1 VINRTAGNYYLTDQ
15 FPYIILETR
24 KTKIVSKGFME
35 DQNKIVELTEEKFFR
50 DGFYKT
56 TMDEVASEL
65 KMSKKTIYKFFPSK
79 DDLVKAI
86 ANHFMEGVKSKVV
99 PALNSDK
106 NAIEK
111 LAELNKILA
120 KISEK
125 VSTKRMD
132 EIKTYFPSL
141 WNEIDNF
148 RTKMMFANITK
159 VIDQGKA
166 EGLFLDYPT
175 PIIMNT
181 LVSSIR
187 AIVNP
192 EFILN
197 NNFSISEAALFVFK
211 IVIGGIVTDKGKK
224 IFNKTINKI

>member
-1 VINRTAGNYYLTDQ
+1 VTIRTLGNSNLTNE
-15 FPYIILETR
+15 FPSIILETR
-24 KTKIVSKGFME
+24 KTKIVSKGVME
-35 DQNKIVELTEEKFFR
+35 DQNKIIEMTEEKFFR

-56 TMDEVASEL
+56 TMDEVASEI

-79 DDLVKAI
+79 EDLITAI
-86 ANHFMEGVKSKVV
+86 AKHFMEGVKSKVV

-111 LAELNKILA
+111 LAELNTILA
-120 KISEK
+120 KISQK

-132 EIKTYFPSL
+132 EIRTYFPSL
-141 WNEIDNF
+141 WTEIDSF
-148 RTKMMFANITK
+148 RTKMMFGNITK

-166 EGLFLDYPT
+166 EGLFIDYPT

-181 LVSSIR
+181 LVSAVRST
-187 AIVNP
+187 VNP

-197 NNFSISEAALFVFK
+197 NNFSIAEAALYTFK
-211 IVIGGIVTDKGKK
+211 IVIGGIVTEKGRK
-224 IFNKTINKI
+224 IFNKTINKM

>member
-1 VINRTAGNYYLTDQ
+1 LTNQ
-15 FPYIILETR
+15 FPFTILETI
-24 KTKIVSKGFME
+24 KTIIVSRGSME
-35 DQNKIVELTEEKFFR
+35 DQNKIVEMTEEKFFR

-79 DDLVKAI
+79 EDLVMAI
-86 ANHFMEGVKSKVV
+86 AKHFMEGVKSRVV
-99 PALNSDK
+99 PALNSDR

-111 LAELNKILA
+111 LAELNNILA

-125 VSTKRMD
+125 ISSKRMD
-132 EIKTYFPSL
+132 EIKNHFPSL
-141 WNEIDNF
+141 WNEIDSF

-166 EGLFLDYPT
+166 EGLFIDYPT

-181 LVSSIR
+181 LVSSVR
-187 AIVNP
+187 SIVNP

-197 NNFSISEAALFVFK
+197 NNFSISEAALYAFK
-211 IVIGGIVTDKGKK
+211 VVIGGIVTDQGRK
-224 IFNKTINKI
+224 IFNKTINKM

>member
-1 VINRTAGNYYLTDQ
+1 LIFGL
-15 FPYIILETR
+15 ICGSLETR
-24 KTKIVSKGFME
+24 KTKLVSKGFME

-79 DDLVKAI
+79 EDLITAI
-86 ANHFMEGVKSKVV
+86 AKHFMEGMKSKIV

-111 LAELNKILA
+111 LAELNNILA
-120 KISEK
+120 KASEK
-125 VSTKRMD
+125 ISSHRMD
-132 EIKTYFPSL
+132 EIRTHFPSL
-141 WNEIDNF
+141 WNEIDSF
-148 RTKMMFANITK
+148 RTKMMFGNITK

-166 EGLFLDYPT
+166 EGLFIDYPT

-181 LVSSIR
+181 LVSSVR

-197 NNFSISEAALFVFK
+197 NNFSIGEAALYAFK
-211 IVIGGIVTDKGKK
+211 VIIGGIVTENGRK

>member
-1 VINRTAGNYYLTDQ
+1 MGDH
-15 FPYIILETR
+15 
-24 KTKIVSKGFME
+24 
-35 DQNKIVELTEEKFFR
+35 NKIVELTEEKFFR

-56 TMDEVASEL
+56 TMDEIASEL

-79 DDLVKAI
+79 DDLVMAI
-86 ANHFMEGVKSKVV
+86 AKFFMEGMRNKIV
-99 PALNSDK
+99 PALSSDK

-111 LAELNKILA
+111 LAELNGILA
-120 KISEK
+120 KASEK
-125 VSTKRMD
+125 ISPKRME
-132 EIKTYFPSL
+132 EIRNHFPTL
-141 WNEIDNF
+141 WNEIDSF
-148 RTKMMFANITK
+148 RTKMMFGNITK
-159 VIDQGKA
+159 VIEQGKV
-166 EGLFLDYPT
+166 EGLFIDYPT

-187 AIVNP
+187 ATVNP

-197 NNFSISEAALFVFK
+197 NNFSISEAALYVFK

>member
-1 VINRTAGNYYLTDQ
+1 MIKRTHGNQYLTIK
-15 FPYIILETR
+15 FPLIILETR
-24 KTKIVSKGFME
+24 KTKIVSKGYMDE
-35 DQNKIVELTEEKFFR
+35 QNKIVELTEEKFFR

-79 DDLVKAI
+79 DDLITAI
-86 ANHFMEGVKSKVV
+86 AKHFMEGLKSKIL
-99 PALNSDK
+99 PALNSEK

-111 LAELNKILA
+111 LAELNQILA
-120 KISEK
+120 K
-125 VSTKRMD
+125 VSTKVSSSRMD
-132 EIKTYFPSL
+132 EIRQHFPKL
-141 WNEIDNF
+141 WNEIDSF
-148 RTKMMFANITK
+148 RTKMMFGNITK

-166 EGLFLDYPT
+166 EGLFIDYPT

-181 LVSSIR
+181 LVSSVR

-197 NNFSISEAALFVFK
+197 NKFSIGEAAILVFK
-211 IVIGGIVTDKGKK
+211 VVIGGIVTDTGRK
-224 IFNKTINKI
+224 IFNKTINKM